1 MATSTPLSSPGRS
14 SAYLLGRGFATF
26 AAVLSRRKA
35 AAYTVALLL
44 LAPRPAL
51 AQANLLI
58 IPFIGGK
65 FAAHTSIAI
74 GEPTAN
80 QKKVTFGLSADVL
93 TDQFLGIEADV
104 EQTPQFFGPGL
115 RQTVI
120 GSTVTTLNGNLILA
134 DPKSITQ
141 ESLRPYLVGGL
152 GLMHARVN
160 TTAGLLDTKSNL
172 LGLDIGGGA
181 IGFISPRAGAR
192 FELRHF
198 KNLTNDAGA
207 VTIGGTRLSFWRL
220 TAGLVLRY

>member
-14 SAYLLGRGFATF
+14 SAYLLGRRFATF
-26 AAVLSRRKA
+26 A
-35 AAYTVALLL
+35 ALLL
-44 LAPRPAL
+44 LAPAPAL
-51 AQANLLI
+51 AQADLLI

-65 FAAHTSIAI
+65 FAGHTSIAI
-74 GEPTAN
+74 GEPTVN

-93 TDQFLGIEADV
+93 TDKFLGIEADV
-104 EQTPQFFGPGL
+104 EQTPQFFGPGF

-120 GSTVTTLNGNLILA
+120 DSTVTTLTGNVIVA
-134 DPKSITQ
+134 VPKTITR

-152 GLMHARVN
+152 GLMHARVS

-198 KNLTNDAGA
+198 KNLTSDAGA